1 MRALLKFSN
10 AVDWLS
16 SQIGKYVI
24 WLILASTVVSGV
36 NAVVRKAFN
45 ISSNAFLEVQWYL
58 FAAAFLLAAGYTLL
72 QGEHVKIDVVSS
84 RLSQRAQMWIDVV
97 GFACF
102 LTPFCLA
109 VLWYGVPFFLRGLQ
123 SGEMSANAGGLI
135 RWPVYAMI
143 PLGFSLLLLQGW
155 SELVKRLAFLQ
166 GLIDDPTA
174 KKAEKT
180 AEEELAEAIR
190 RLADAKN
197 N

>member
-1 MRALLKFSN
+1 
-10 AVDWLS
+10 
-16 SQIGKYVI
+16 
-24 WLILASTVVSGV
+24 
-36 NAVVRKAFN
+36 
-45 ISSNAFLEVQWYL
+45 
-58 FAAAFLLAAGYTLL
+58 
-72 QGEHVKIDVVSS
+72 
-84 RLSQRAQMWIDVV
+84 
-97 GFACF
+97 
-102 LTPFCLA
+102 
-109 VLWYGVPFFLRGLQ
+109 
-123 SGEMSANAGGLI
+123 
-135 RWPVYAMI
+135 VYAMI